1 MSFIERGSVIFTPS
15 CYSSLWAHIGE
26 QSGIYDHTHKFVLCR
41 ISRRKM
47 EAHWESLG
55 LVTDQYSHTGM
66 PQNKLGMVLS
76 VVLSCPCCSLSCICF
91 QLTLSKKDP
100 CCFPATNWNKSTIWS
115 NINGIWW
122 QPSTSCTANSKPN
135 IMFVNV
141 LRCQGPLLDRLTW
154 TYIRTKHAVAIQPV
168 GELSNGWFY
177 WRGQLT
183 FSPTPLKET
192 SDHYCQPQLST
203 LNGYWAVWWGLWE
216 CVRVCVWNLC

>member
-1 MSFIERGSVIFTPS
+1 MLFSKLYLLPVNFIQKNHT
-15 CYSSLWAHIGE
+15 LL
-26 QSGIYDHTHKFVLCR
+26 SGY
-41 ISRRKM
+41 
-47 EAHWESLG
+47 
-55 LVTDQYSHTGM
+55 
-66 PQNKLGMVLS
+66 
-76 VVLSCPCCSLSCICF
+76 
-91 QLTLSKKDP
+91 
-100 CCFPATNWNKSTIWS
+100 KSTIWS

-135 IMFVNV
+135 VLFVNV
-141 LRCQGPLLDRLTW
+141 LRCQGPLLDRLTC
-154 TYIRTKHAVAIQPV
+154 TYIRAKHAVAIQPV

-216 CVRVCVWNLC
+216 CARVCVWNLCLKEMCTTQVRKNPHMWPHQAASVFHQESDRCTMYRFNECVRAFKQ